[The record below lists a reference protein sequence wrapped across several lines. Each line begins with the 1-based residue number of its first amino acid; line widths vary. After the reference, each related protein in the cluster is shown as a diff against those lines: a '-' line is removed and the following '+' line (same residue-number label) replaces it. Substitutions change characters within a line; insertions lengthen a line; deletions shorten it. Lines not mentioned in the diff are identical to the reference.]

1 MFACRA
7 RHPAAEFDAKLKVP
21 VQPGIIDR
29 DMNTNHHRRTWPK
42 LLHLVASL
50 LACSIAFAQ
59 SPMNTSAGKHMVVIG
74 ASYAAEWET
83 PKLPGY
89 TVTNKGIGGQESSDL
104 RARFERDVLALE
116 PNTVMIWGHYND
128 IVRAADDKMAAAKQ
142 KAQDNYR
149 WMTEQARA
157 AGIEVILVTEITIP
171 IPDTLK
177 EKAMAWVGGL
187 LGKQDY
193 RSKKNQQ
200 IKAVNVWLRDYA
212 RTQKIKL
219 IDLETALD
227 SGNGT
232 RKAEYTRED
241 NSHVSPAGYQA
252 ITRYVT
258 AQLAS

>member
-1 MFACRA
+1 
-7 RHPAAEFDAKLKVP
+7 
-21 VQPGIIDR
+21 
-29 DMNTNHHRRTWPK
+29 MNTNSRFGLK
-42 LLHLVASL
+42 LVCLVVGLLVCSISLAQSAMNKHLV
-50 LACSIAFAQ
+50 I
-59 SPMNTSAGKHMVVIG
+59 IG
-74 ASYAAEWET
+74 ASYAAEWDT

-104 RARFERDVLALE
+104 RARFERDVIALK

-128 IVRAADDKMAAAKQ
+128 IVRASADKMVAAKQ

-177 EKAMAWVGGL
+177 ENAMAWVAGL

-193 RSKKNQQ
+193 RSQKNEQ
-200 IKAVNVWLRDYA
+200 IKAVNAWLRDYA
-212 RTQKIKL
+212 RSQNIKL
-219 IDLETALD
+219 LDLETALD

-232 RKAEYTRED
+232 RKVEYARED

-252 ITRYVT
+252 ITRYVA
-258 AQLAS
+258 AQLAT

>member
-1 MFACRA
+1 M
-7 RHPAAEFDAKLKVP
+7 
-21 VQPGIIDR
+21 
-29 DMNTNHHRRTWPK
+29 T
-42 LLHLVASL
+42 ASL
-50 LACSIAFAQ
+50 KLFALLLALLTGSLAFAQ
-59 SPMNTSAGKHMVVIG
+59 SAMNPKHMVILG
-74 ASYAAEWET
+74 ASYAAEWES

-104 RARFERDVLALE
+104 RARFERDVLALK
-116 PNTVMIWGHYND
+116 PDVVMIWGHYND
-128 IVRAADDKMAAAKQ
+128 VVRASADKMAAAKQ

-171 IPDTLK
+171 VPDTFK
-177 EKAMAWVGGL
+177 ENAIAWVAGL

-193 RSKKNQQ
+193 RSQKNEQ
-200 IKAVNVWLRDYA
+200 IKALNVWLRDYA
-212 RTQKIKL
+212 RTQNIKL

-232 RKAEYTRED
+232 RKVEYTRED

-252 ITRYVT
+252 ITRYV
-258 AQLAS
+258 ASQLS

>member
-1 MFACRA
+1 
-7 RHPAAEFDAKLKVP
+7 
-21 VQPGIIDR
+21 
-29 DMNTNHHRRTWPK
+29 MNTNSRFGLK
-42 LLHLVASL
+42 LVYLVVGL
-50 LACSIAFAQ
+50 LACSISLAQ
-59 SPMNTSAGKHMVVIG
+59 SAMNKPIVIIG

-104 RARFERDVLALE
+104 RARFERDVIALK

-128 IVRAADDKMAAAKQ
+128 IVRASADKMVAAKQ

-177 EKAMAWVGGL
+177 ENAMAWVAGL

-193 RSKKNQQ
+193 RSQKNEQ
-200 IKAVNVWLRDYA
+200 IKAVNAWLRDYA
-212 RTQKIKL
+212 RSQNIKL
-219 IDLETALD
+219 LDLETALD

-232 RKAEYTRED
+232 RKVEYARED

-252 ITRYVT
+252 ITRYVA
-258 AQLAS
+258 AQLAT

>member
-1 MFACRA
+1 
-7 RHPAAEFDAKLKVP
+7 
-21 VQPGIIDR
+21 
-29 DMNTNHHRRTWPK
+29 MNTNSRFGLK
-42 LLHLVASL
+42 LVYLVVGL
-50 LACSIAFAQ
+50 LACSISLAQ
-59 SPMNTSAGKHMVVIG
+59 SAMNKQLVVIG

-104 RARFERDVLALE
+104 RARFERDVIALK
-116 PNTVMIWGHYND
+116 PNAVMIWGHYND
-128 IVRAADDKMAAAKQ
+128 IVRASADKMAAAKQ

-177 EKAMAWVGGL
+177 ENAMAWVAGL

-193 RSKKNQQ
+193 RSQKNEQ
-200 IKAVNVWLRDYA
+200 IKAVNAWLRDYA
-212 RTQKIKL
+212 RSQNIKL
-219 IDLETALD
+219 LDLETALD

-232 RKAEYTRED
+232 RKVEYARED

-252 ITRYVT
+252 ITRYVA
-258 AQLAS
+258 AQLAT

>member
-1 MFACRA
+1 
-7 RHPAAEFDAKLKVP
+7 
-21 VQPGIIDR
+21 
-29 DMNTNHHRRTWPK
+29 MNTIYRRHTGLK
-42 LLHLVASL
+42 LAHLVVGL

-59 SPMNTSAGKHMVVIG
+59 SAMNTSAANQPTAKELIIIG
-74 ASYAAEWET
+74 ASYAAEWEN

-104 RARFERDVLALE
+104 RARFERDVIALK
-116 PNTVMIWGHYND
+116 PDTVMIWGHYND
-128 IVRAADDKMAAAKQ
+128 IVRASAEKMAAAKQ

-177 EKAMAWVGGL
+177 ENAMAWVAGL

-193 RSKKNQQ
+193 RSRKNEQ
-200 IKAVNVWLRDYA
+200 IKAVNAWLRDYA
-212 RTQKIKL
+212 RAQNIKL
-219 IDLETALD
+219 LDLEQALD

-232 RKAEYTRED
+232 RKVEYTRED

-252 ITRYVT
+252 ITRYVA
-258 AQLAS
+258 AQLAG

>member
-1 MFACRA
+1 
-7 RHPAAEFDAKLKVP
+7 
-21 VQPGIIDR
+21 
-29 DMNTNHHRRTWPK
+29 MNTNSRFGLK
-42 LLHLVASL
+42 LVYLVVGL
-50 LACSIAFAQ
+50 LACSISLAQ
-59 SPMNTSAGKHMVVIG
+59 SAMNKPIVIIG

-104 RARFERDVLALE
+104 RARFERDVIALK

-128 IVRAADDKMAAAKQ
+128 IVRASADKMAAAKQ

-177 EKAMAWVGGL
+177 ENAMAWVAGL

-193 RSKKNQQ
+193 RSQKNEQ
-200 IKAVNVWLRDYA
+200 IKAVNAWLRDYA
-212 RTQKIKL
+212 RSQNIKL

-232 RKAEYTRED
+232 RKVEYARED

-252 ITRYVT
+252 ITRYVA
-258 AQLAS
+258 AQLAT

>member
-1 MFACRA
+1 
-7 RHPAAEFDAKLKVP
+7 
-21 VQPGIIDR
+21 
-29 DMNTNHHRRTWPK
+29 MNTNSRFGLK
-42 LLHLVASL
+42 LVYLVVGL
-50 LACSIAFAQ
+50 LACSISLAQ
-59 SPMNTSAGKHMVVIG
+59 SAMNKQLVVIG

-104 RARFERDVLALE
+104 RARFERDVIALK
-116 PNTVMIWGHYND
+116 PNAVMIWGHYND
-128 IVRAADDKMAAAKQ
+128 IVRASADKMAAAKQ

-177 EKAMAWVGGL
+177 ENAMAWVAGL

-193 RSKKNQQ
+193 RSQKNEQ
-200 IKAVNVWLRDYA
+200 IKAVNAWLRDYA
-212 RTQKIKL
+212 RSQNIKL

-232 RKAEYTRED
+232 RKVEYARED

-252 ITRYVT
+252 ITRYVA
-258 AQLAS
+258 AQLAT

>member
-1 MFACRA
+1 
-7 RHPAAEFDAKLKVP
+7 
-21 VQPGIIDR
+21 
-29 DMNTNHHRRTWPK
+29 MNTNPRQVLK
-42 LLHLVASL
+42 LVYLIVGL
-50 LACSIAFAQ
+50 LACSMASAQ
-59 SPMNTSAGKHMVVIG
+59 SAMNKHMVILG

-104 RARFERDVLALE
+104 RARFERDVIALK
-116 PNTVMIWGHYND
+116 PDTVMIWGHYND
-128 IVRAADDKMAAAKQ
+128 IVRASADKMAAAKQ
-142 KAQDNYR
+142 KAQNNYR

-177 EKAMAWVGGL
+177 ESAMAWVAGL

-193 RSKKNQQ
+193 RSQKNEQ

-212 RTQKIKL
+212 RSQKIKL
-219 IDLETALD
+219 LDLETALD

-232 RKAEYTRED
+232 RKVEYARED

-252 ITRYVT
+252 ITRYVA
-258 AQLAS
+258 AQLAT

>member
-1 MFACRA
+1 M
-7 RHPAAEFDAKLKVP
+7 
-21 VQPGIIDR
+21 
-29 DMNTNHHRRTWPK
+29 T
-42 LLHLVASL
+42 ASL
-50 LACSIAFAQ
+50 KLFALLLALLTGSLAFAQ
-59 SPMNTSAGKHMVVIG
+59 SAMNPKHMVIIG
-74 ASYAAEWET
+74 ASYAAEWES

-104 RARFERDVLALE
+104 RARFERDVLALK
-116 PNTVMIWGHYND
+116 PDVVMIWGHYND
-128 IVRAADDKMAAAKQ
+128 VVRASADKMGAAKQ

-171 IPDTLK
+171 VPDTFK
-177 EKAMAWVGGL
+177 ENAIAWVAGL

-193 RSKKNQQ
+193 RSQKNEQ
-200 IKAVNVWLRDYA
+200 IKALNVWLRDYA
-212 RTQKIKL
+212 RSQNIKL

-232 RKAEYTRED
+232 RKVEYTRED

-252 ITRYVT
+252 ITRYV
-258 AQLAS
+258 ASQLS

>member
-1 MFACRA
+1 VVGLLICSFA
-7 RHPAAEFDAKLKVP
+7 F
-21 VQPGIIDR
+21 G
-29 DMNTNHHRRTWPK
+29 
-42 LLHLVASL
+42 
-50 LACSIAFAQ
+50 Q
-59 SPMNTSAGKHMVVIG
+59 SAMNTSAAKHMIIIG
-74 ASYAAEWET
+74 ASYAAEWEN

-104 RARFERDVLALE
+104 RARFERDVLALK
-116 PNTVMIWGHYND
+116 PDAVMIWGHYND
-128 IVRAADDKMAAAKQ
+128 IVRASDDKMAAAKQ

-157 AGIEVILVTEITIP
+157 AGITVILVTEITIP

-177 EKAMAWVGGL
+177 ETAMAWIGSL

-193 RSKKNQQ
+193 RSKKNEQ

-212 RTQKIKL
+212 RSQNIKL

-232 RKAEYTRED
+232 RKVEYTRDD

-252 ITRYVT
+252 ITQYVA
-258 AQLAS
+258 AQLAR

>member
-1 MFACRA
+1 MTA
-7 RHPAAEFDAKLKVP
+7 PLKLF
-21 VQPGIIDR
+21 Q
-29 DMNTNHHRRTWPK
+29 
-42 LLHLVASL
+42 LLLGL

-59 SPMNTSAGKHMVVIG
+59 PAMNPKHLVILG

-104 RARFERDVLALE
+104 RARFERDVIALK
-116 PNTVMIWGHYND
+116 PDAVMIWGHYND
-128 IVRAADDKMAAAKQ
+128 IVRASADKMAAARQ

-157 AGIEVILVTEITIP
+157 AGIQVILITEITIP
-171 IPDTLK
+171 IPDTFK
-177 EKAMAWVGGL
+177 ENTMAWVAGL

-193 RSKKNQQ
+193 RSQKNEQ
-200 IKAVNVWLRDYA
+200 IKAVNAWLREYA
-212 RTQKIKL
+212 RSQNIKL

-232 RKAEYTRED
+232 RKVEYTRSD

-252 ITRYVT
+252 ITRYVA

>member
-1 MFACRA
+1 
-7 RHPAAEFDAKLKVP
+7 
-21 VQPGIIDR
+21 
-29 DMNTNHHRRTWPK
+29 MNTNSRFGLK
-42 LLHLVASL
+42 LVYLVVGL
-50 LACSIAFAQ
+50 LACSISLAQ
-59 SPMNTSAGKHMVVIG
+59 SAMNKHIVIIG

-104 RARFERDVLALE
+104 RARFERDVIALK

-128 IVRAADDKMAAAKQ
+128 IVRASADKMVAAKQ

-177 EKAMAWVGGL
+177 ENAMAWVAGL

-193 RSKKNQQ
+193 RSQKNEQ
-200 IKAVNVWLRDYA
+200 IKAVNAWLRDYA
-212 RTQKIKL
+212 RSQNIKL
-219 IDLETALD
+219 LDLETALD

-232 RKAEYTRED
+232 RKVEYARED

-252 ITRYVT
+252 ITRYVA
-258 AQLAS
+258 AQLAT